1 MCENSVSAGSLWSI
15 EKYTS
20 WSGVGDR
27 GVVCRDNLSAKEGVC
42 QVNVKRGLSR
52 MSILPREKLKA
63 GTGS

>member
-1 MCENSVSAGSLWSI
+1 MCENSISAGSLWST